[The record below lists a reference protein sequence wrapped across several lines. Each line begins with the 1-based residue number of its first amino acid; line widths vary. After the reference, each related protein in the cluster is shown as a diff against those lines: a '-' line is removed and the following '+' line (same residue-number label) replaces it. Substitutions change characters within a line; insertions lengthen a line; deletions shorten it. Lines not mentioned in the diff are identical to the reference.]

1 MNIGIYREIKNRILF
16 LEYKPG
22 HILNEKI
29 LSEEFGTSRT
39 PLRDVLSRLEW
50 DELVRILPRTG
61 TMVTEIEF
69 QKMMYT
75 YQVRFEI
82 EELIGKLAGEHLND
96 NYIQRLD
103 DLSAKCLLLGDRRNQ
118 RELVQIDIEFR
129 RVLADA
135 AGNPVLKDI
144 SSHLY
149 DCTRRLWYVTLERG
163 PWAEEVQAMCDDI
176 HTTKEAWAEKSAN
189 KFGLFRKNMLVRH
202 FERIRDKFLATPIA
216 TAAG

>member
-1 MNIGIYREIKNRILF
+1 MNLEIYNTVKDRILF

-22 HILNEKI
+22 QILNEKV
-29 LSEEFGTSRT
+29 LANEFGISRT

-50 DELVRILPRTG
+50 DQLVRILPRTG

-82 EELIGKLAGEHLND
+82 EELIGKLAGDHPGGEYLD
-96 NYIQRLD
+96 RLD
-103 DLSAKCLLLGDRRNQ
+103 ALGDACANLLESQNRKA
-118 RELVQIDIEFR
+118 LVLTDITFR

-135 AGNPVLKDI
+135 ADNPVLRDI

-149 DCTRRLWYVTLERG
+149 DCTRRLWFSTLQRG
-163 PWAEEVQAMCDDI
+163 SWGDEVQAVHDDI
-176 HTTKEAWAEKSAN
+176 LTTKTVWMENNSSR
-189 KFGLFRKNMLVRH
+189 FGAFRRAVLERH
-202 FERIRDKFLATPIA
+202 FDRIRAKFLSPGATNPE
-216 TAAG
+216 